1 MDGNMLDFDYHEVCV
16 AQAMMAN
23 ARNTLTISDHSKFG
37 RSAMIR
43 LGYVAD
49 IDTLFTGA
57 QPPMPLLEQLKLG

>member
-37 RSAMIR
+37 RSAMI
-43 LGYVAD
+43 
-49 IDTLFTGA
+49 
-57 QPPMPLLEQLKLG
+57 